1 LFSLIYLHQPTAKR
15 KWVIKEI
22 KMKLISIDKACGH
35 TTVVV
40 EKNNVEYCVFVSN
53 YSNDNR
59 NEVYENSNFRK
70 IRKNSKLHEMCFS
83 FAKNKITQEVTA

>member
-1 LFSLIYLHQPTAKR
+1 
-15 KWVIKEI
+15 
-22 KMKLISIDKACGH
+22 MKVISIDQACGH

-40 EKNNVEYCVFVSN
+40 EKNNVEYCVFVSR
-53 YSNDNR
+53 YSNDKK

-83 FAKNKITQEVTA
+83 FAQSKIAQQAAA

>member
-1 LFSLIYLHQPTAKR
+1 
-15 KWVIKEI
+15 
-22 KMKLISIDKACGH
+22 MKLISIDQACGH

-40 EKNNVEYCVFVSN
+40 EKSNIEYCVFVAR
-53 YSNDNR
+53 YSNAK

-83 FAKNKITQEVTA
+83 FAQNKIAQQAAA

>member
-1 LFSLIYLHQPTAKR
+1 
-15 KWVIKEI
+15 
-22 KMKLISIDKACGH
+22 MKLISIDKACGH

-40 EKNNVEYCVFVSN
+40 EKNNVEYCVFVSR
-53 YSNDNR
+53 YSNDKD
-59 NEVYENSNFRK
+59 EVYENSNFRK